1 MNEDLSHE
9 VIARRLLESG
19 AVNFDAIGK
28 FVADIGPDLLQ
39 YDKGLHGVL
48 FGRYN
53 QLACFLPAGDLANIV
68 GDLTRAR
75 QVANDLNVER

>member
-19 AVNFDAIGK
+19 ALNFGALGK
-28 FVADIGPDLLQ
+28 FVAEIGPDLLQ
-39 YDKGLHGVL
+39 SDQGLHGVV
-48 FGRYN
+48 FGKYN
-53 QLACFLPAGDLANIV
+53 QLACFLPAADFSNII
-68 GDLTRAR
+68 GNLTRAR